1 MSDRSS
7 LHDAIEEALAAYDR
21 RRAVDVAIGA
31 IDDGSASIEDLHGV
45 LSEILV
51 EVGAGWQ
58 RGTVEVWQEHFVT
71 GVVRNIVE
79 ACVSKVHEAAP
90 QEPLATIV
98 LAAPTDEYHDLGL
111 RMLVDRLTLA
121 GWRVYFLG
129 AHVPVSEL
137 VSAVAELGAD
147 AVGLSASTHF
157 HRARL
162 EEYVA
167 TLSESHPQVRVWVGG
182 PAFAHE
188 HDGWLGD
195 MILDPS
201 TIPQP
206 GPS

>member
-1 MSDRSS
+1 MSDNSS
-7 LHDAIEEALAAYDR
+7 LRDAIQEALAAFDR
-21 RRAVDVAIGA
+21 QGAVGIAMGA
-31 IDDGSASIEDLHGV
+31 IDDGSVSIEDLYQV

-58 RGTVEVWQEHFVT
+58 SGTVEVWQEHFTT

-79 ACVSKVHEAAP
+79 ACIHRVQDASP
-90 QEPLATIV
+90 TEPLATIV

-111 RMLVDRLTLA
+111 RMLGDRFALA

-129 AHVPVSEL
+129 AHVPASEL
-137 VSAVAELGAD
+137 VAAVKELGAD

-167 TLSESHPQVRVWVGG
+167 TLSDTHPQVQVWVGG

-188 HDGWLGD
+188 RDGWPGD
-195 MILDPS
+195 MVLDPE

-206 GPS
+206 GTT